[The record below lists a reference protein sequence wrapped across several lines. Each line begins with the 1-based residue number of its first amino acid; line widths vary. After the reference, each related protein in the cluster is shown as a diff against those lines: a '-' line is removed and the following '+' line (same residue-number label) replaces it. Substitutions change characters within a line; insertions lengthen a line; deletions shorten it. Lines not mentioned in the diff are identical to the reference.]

1 MDRCGVASRARAHR
15 ADEPAV
21 TDHDRPD
28 PFAPVEASP
37 RFATAFAVVGFA
49 LALAAVL
56 TRLEVLAGPLGMAAG
71 LVAHVKGSRLGMP
84 AAIVAGVAMIVGMS
98 VTFWLR

>member
-1 MDRCGVASRARAHR
+1 V
-15 ADEPAV
+15 EPAV
-21 TDHDRPD
+21 TDPDRPD
-28 PFAPVEASP
+28 PFAPVQASP

-49 LALAAVL
+49 FALAAVL

-84 AAIVAGVAMIVGMS
+84 AAIVAGIAMIVGMS
-98 VTFWLR
+98 VAFWLR